1 MSSAF
6 RKKFSRGTTPDP
18 DPATNPAVSEIRGVF
33 QRVYQQSLEEMAG
46 YTEAVLR
53 ESVDPPWA
61 VQATKLGCLLFCS
74 HHEMIHA
81 GQLGLLR
88 RLLGL
93 GPVR

>member
-1 MSSAF
+1 
-6 RKKFSRGTTPDP
+6 
-18 DPATNPAVSEIRGVF
+18 
-33 QRVYQQSLEEMAG
+33 MAG